1 MPHFQN
7 AFLTGASSGIGRG
20 VARELARRGTRVV
33 ATARRRERLE
43 SLVSEIE
50 AAGGRAD
57 WRVLDVSDPEAVAR
71 AIHEEDERVGGFDLV
86 IANAGVANVLDK
98 DPLALANVLNL
109 AQVNFTG
116 ALATLVAGKDV
127 MLPRGRGTLVGVASL
142 AGFRG
147 LPSSGAYSA
156 TKAGLSTFLES
167 LQLDLEGTGL
177 TVVDV
182 SPGFIK
188 SEMTDLNDFR
198 MPFLMETDDAVQR
211 FVDAVEAGRP
221 VVHFPWQ
228 LAFPLKWGA
237 KFAPRGLWKWAVNKG
252 KAKDD

>member
-1 MPHFQN
+1 M
-7 AFLTGASSGIGRG
+7 ALTTALITGASSGIGRG
-20 VARELARRGTRVV
+20 VAKELARRGTRVV

-57 WRVLDVSDPEAVAR
+57 WRELDVSDPEAVVR

-86 IANAGVANVLDK
+86 IANAGV
-98 DPLALANVLNL
+98 ANVLNL

-127 MLPRGRGTLVGVASL
+127 MLPRGRGTLVGVASV

-252 KAKDD
+252 KKQDG

>member
-1 MPHFQN
+1 MSHFQN

-20 VARELARRGTRVV
+20 VARELARRGTRVIV
-33 ATARRRERLE
+33 TARRRERLE

-57 WRVLDVSDPEAVAR
+57 LRELDVSDPDAVVR
-71 AIHEEDERVGGFDLV
+71 AIHEEDERVGGLDLV
-86 IANAGVANVLDK
+86 VANAGVANVLDK

-109 AQVNFTG
+109 AQINFTG

-142 AGFRG
+142 AGLRG
-147 LPSSGAYSA
+147 MPSSGAYSA
-156 TKAGLSTFLES
+156 TKAGLSTFLQS
-167 LQLDLEGTGL
+167 MQLDLDGTGL

-198 MPFLMETDDAVQR
+198 MPFLMETEDAVR
-211 FVDAVEAGRP
+211 KFVDGVEAGRP

-228 LAFPLKWGA
+228 LAVPFRLAA
-237 KFAPRGLWKWAVNKG
+237 KFAPRALWKWGVSKG
-252 KAKDD
+252 KGGDG